1 MTMSIMAMK
10 TAWMME
16 EMRRNAI
23 DETFKTYKKLI
34 RDYYINGYDASE
46 GELDKTIRELE
57 RLGANMDVVLD
68 TEFEIRE
75 ELGI

>member
-1 MTMSIMAMK
+1 MTMSRMAMK

-23 DETFKTYKKLI
+23 DTTFETYKRLI

-57 RLGANMDVVLD
+57 RLGANMDVLLD

>member
-1 MTMSIMAMK
+1 MTMSRMAMK

-23 DETFKTYKKLI
+23 DTTFETYKRLI

-57 RLGANMDVVLD
+57 RLGANMDVILD

>member
-23 DETFKTYKKLI
+23 DETFKTYKRLI

>member
-1 MTMSIMAMK
+1 MTMSTMAMK

-23 DETFKTYKKLI
+23 DTTFEKYKRLI